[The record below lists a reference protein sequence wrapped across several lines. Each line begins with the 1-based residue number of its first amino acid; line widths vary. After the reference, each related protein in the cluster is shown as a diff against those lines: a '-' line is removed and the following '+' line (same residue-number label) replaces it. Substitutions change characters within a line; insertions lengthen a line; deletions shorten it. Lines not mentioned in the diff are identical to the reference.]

1 MFKKIK
7 NIVLKTDRFLYQ
19 KFGSDKSTKSLEN
32 IKEAQIIFSL
42 LNDIGEDTKVRFVG
56 GCVRKSL
63 NGENIDDID
72 LATLLEPDLVKKKLN
87 SENIK
92 FIDTGLSHGTITA
105 LLNKKKF
112 EITTL
117 RKDVSTDGR
126 HAKVEFT
133 DNWEEDAK
141 RRDFTINAIY
151 SDIEG
156 RIFDPFN
163 GISDLQNGNIKF
175 IGSPEDRIQE
185 DYLRILRYFRFFTKY
200 SKAEHDDNVI
210 KSIKRYING
219 LNKISNERIFDEL
232 KKILT
237 LENIYNL
244 FSQKQSKEIIINI
257 FPQFKYSDRLKEID
271 TLNNKLKNLYDHH
284 IILALLILDETNDHE
299 YFCHKF
305 KTSNKIKNRFK
316 NISINF
322 NNLKNNKFFSKENI
336 KKLIYLSSKNEVID
350 LLLFSKCANTKL
362 KNSNIEELIDYVNI
376 CNVPK
381 FPISGDYLKEHGYET
396 GKILGKKLKLLEEK
410 WIENDFVIDKKVVE
424 KSLGKASKN

>member
-151 SDIEG
+151 SDIE
-156 RIFDPFN
+156 
-163 GISDLQNGNIKF
+163 
-175 IGSPEDRIQE
+175 
-185 DYLRILRYFRFFTKY
+185 
-200 SKAEHDDNVI
+200 
-210 KSIKRYING
+210 
-219 LNKISNERIFDEL
+219 
-232 KKILT
+232 
-237 LENIYNL
+237 
-244 FSQKQSKEIIINI
+244 
-257 FPQFKYSDRLKEID
+257 
-271 TLNNKLKNLYDHH
+271 
-284 IILALLILDETNDHE
+284 
-299 YFCHKF
+299 
-305 KTSNKIKNRFK
+305 
-316 NISINF
+316 
-322 NNLKNNKFFSKENI
+322 
-336 KKLIYLSSKNEVID
+336 
-350 LLLFSKCANTKL
+350 
-362 KNSNIEELIDYVNI
+362 
-376 CNVPK
+376 
-381 FPISGDYLKEHGYET
+381 
-396 GKILGKKLKLLEEK
+396 
-410 WIENDFVIDKKVVE
+410 
-424 KSLGKASKN
+424 